1 MKKIFLA
8 VLLIVTG
15 NLTAQAQRISRVSSG
30 VDIGSGFGDNG
41 QFSPSLL
48 YYQNL
53 QPPHLRW
60 AQLSG
65 GVRIW
70 NYHGRDTNLTAPG
83 GFSREDVMS
92 LDRVSATGISFF
104 MGVNFQ
110 PIRFLDIGANADLLS
125 LALGKRRSALYTLAM
140 PGGSDDSLT
149 LALNGENVDIAPT
162 NLNAVPAFLK
172 RNNGQAE
179 AYVRIWFGRQIGLK
193 LGYMIG
199 QISYRTDQKLNGQGR
214 FSSMY
219 QMPYAAISIPLNY

>member
-1 MKKIFLA
+1 MKKVLLA
-8 VLLIVTG
+8 VLMTVVG
-15 NLTAQAQRISRVSSG
+15 SQVSQAQRISRVSSG
-30 VDIGSGFGDNG
+30 VDIGSGFGEG

-53 QPPHLRW
+53 QPAHLQW

-70 NYHGRDTNLTAPG
+70 NYHGKETKLTAPG

-104 MGVNFQ
+104 LGVNFR
-110 PIRFLDIGANADLLS
+110 PVRFLDIGANADLLS
-125 LALGKRRSALYTLAM
+125 LALGKRRSALYTLAT
-140 PGGSDDSLT
+140 PGSTDDSLT
-149 LALNGENVDIAPT
+149 QAANGKEIDIAPT
-162 NLNAVPAFLK
+162 NLNVVPAFLK

-179 AYVRIWFGRQIGLK
+179 AYVRIWFGKQIGLK

-199 QISYRTDQKLNGQGR
+199 QISYRTDKKLNGQGR
-214 FSSMY
+214 FGSMY
-219 QMPYAAISIPLNY
+219 QMPYAALSFPLYN